1 MFKVIIFINERLILL
16 YIFFKIH
23 YNIYNR
29 IILHIFRSDMKYYIN
44 TYGCQMNVHESEK
57 LAGILEERGF
67 TLAEKE
73 ADADIIVFNTCCV
86 RETAETKILGN
97 LGIVKKLK
105 ESKPNL
111 KVCVCGC
118 MAQKK
123 GEAERLKK
131 RCPFINLIFG
141 THNLYKFDE
150 YLDSILTGKN
160 VVEVW
165 DTDKTLPERTPIKR
179 SDSVNAWVNIMY
191 GCNNFCSYCIVPY
204 VRGREISRPEQDVL
218 EDVKVLISEGYKEI
232 TLLGQNVNS
241 YGNDFSDKNGNNF
254 ARLLEKCASFDG
266 DYKIRFM
273 TSHPKDLSL
282 EVVKTIAASDKLADF
297 IHLPIQAGSD
307 RILKLMNRRYT
318 SSHYLEQIDM
328 IRSYIPNVGLS
339 SDIMVGFP
347 TETEEDF
354 SATLDIVKK
363 VRYNNLYTF
372 IYSRRS
378 GTPADKMEQVDLS
391 VKKRRIKELI
401 ALQFDIGCE
410 LAKECVG
417 KTYRVLCDGFDGKT
431 ASGKSSCE
439 KAIYFPSTE
448 KLVGSFV
455 NVKVTSTKNNQL
467 FGEIIK

>member
-1 MFKVIIFINERLILL
+1 
-16 YIFFKIH
+16 
-23 YNIYNR
+23 
-29 IILHIFRSDMKYYIN
+29 MKYYIH

-57 LAGILEERGF
+57 LAGILEEKGY
-67 TLAEKE
+67 LPAEKE
-73 ADADIIVFNTCCV
+73 NDADIIVFNTCCV

-105 ESKPNL
+105 ETKPDL

-141 THNLYKFDE
+141 THNLYKFDQ
-150 YLDSILTGKN
+150 YLDEIISGQN

-165 DTDKTLPERTPIKR
+165 DTDKTLPEKTPIKR

-204 VRGREISRPEQDVL
+204 VRGREISRSEQDVL
-218 EDVKVLISEGYKEI
+218 QDVKTLISEGYKEI

-241 YGNDFSDKNGNNF
+241 YGNDFSDKSNHF
-254 ARLLEKCASFDG
+254 AALLEKCASFEG

-273 TSHPKDLSL
+273 TSHPKDLSE
-282 EVVKTIAASDKLADF
+282 EVVKTIASCDKLADF

-307 RILKLMNRRYT
+307 RILSLMNRRYT
-318 SSHYLEQIDM
+318 SGQYLEKIDM
-328 IRSYIPNVGLS
+328 IRSYIPDAGLS

-354 SATLDIVKK
+354 SDTMNIVKK
-363 VRYNNLYTF
+363 VGYNNLYTF

-378 GTPADKMEQVDLS
+378 GTPADKMEQVELAT
-391 VKKRRIKELI
+391 KKRRIKELI
-401 ALQFDIGCE
+401 ALQFEIGCD
-410 LAKECVG
+410 LAKKCVG
-417 KTYRVLCDGFDGKT
+417 KTYRVLCDGYDGKT

-439 KAIYFPSTE
+439 KAIYFPSDINPIG
-448 KLVGSFV
+448 KFV
-455 NVKVTSTKNNQL
+455 NVTVTHTKNNQL
-467 FGEIIK
+467 YGEIKNN

>member
-1 MFKVIIFINERLILL
+1 
-16 YIFFKIH
+16 
-23 YNIYNR
+23 
-29 IILHIFRSDMKYYIN
+29 MKYYIH

-57 LAGILEERGF
+57 LAGILEEKGY
-67 TLAEKE
+67 LPAEKE
-73 ADADIIVFNTCCV
+73 NDADIIVFNTCCV

-105 ESKPNL
+105 ETKPDL

-123 GEAERLKK
+123 GEADRLKK

-141 THNLYKFDE
+141 THNLYKFDQ
-150 YLDSILTGKN
+150 YLDEIMSGQN
-160 VVEVW
+160 VIEVW
-165 DTDKTLPERTPIKR
+165 DTDKTLPEKTPIKR

-218 EDVKVLISEGYKEI
+218 LDVKTLISEGYKEI

-241 YGNDFSDKNGNNF
+241 YGNDFSDKSNHF
-254 ARLLEKCASFDG
+254 AALLEKCASFEG

-273 TSHPKDLSL
+273 TSHPKDLSE
-282 EVVKTIAASDKLADF
+282 EVVKTIASCDKLADF
-297 IHLPIQAGSD
+297 IHLPVQAGSD
-307 RILKLMNRRYT
+307 RILSLMNRRYT
-318 SSHYLEQIDM
+318 SGQYLEKIDM
-328 IRSYIPNVGLS
+328 IRSYIPDAGLS

-354 SATLDIVKK
+354 SDTMNIVKK
-363 VRYNNLYTF
+363 VGYNNLYTF

-378 GTPADKMEQVDLS
+378 GTPADKMEQVELAT
-391 VKKRRIKELI
+391 KKRRIKELI
-401 ALQFDIGCE
+401 ALQFEIGCD
-410 LAKECVG
+410 LAKKCVG
-417 KTYRVLCDGFDGKT
+417 KTYRVLCDGYDGKT

-439 KAIYFPSTE
+439 KAIYFPSDINPIG
-448 KLVGSFV
+448 KFV
-455 NVKVTSTKNNQL
+455 NVTVTHTKNNQL
-467 FGEIIK
+467 YGEIKNN

>member
-1 MFKVIIFINERLILL
+1 
-16 YIFFKIH
+16 
-23 YNIYNR
+23 
-29 IILHIFRSDMKYYIN
+29 MKYYIH

-57 LAGILEERGF
+57 LAGILEEKGY
-67 TLAEKE
+67 LPAEKE
-73 ADADIIVFNTCCV
+73 NDADIIVFNTCCV

-105 ESKPNL
+105 ETKPDL

-123 GEAERLKK
+123 GEADRLKK

-141 THNLYKFDE
+141 THNLYKFDQ
-150 YLDSILTGKN
+150 YLDEIMSGQN
-160 VVEVW
+160 VIEVW
-165 DTDKTLPERTPIKR
+165 DTDKTLPEKTPIKR

-218 EDVKVLISEGYKEI
+218 QDVKTLISEGYKEI

-241 YGNDFSDKNGNNF
+241 YGNDFSDKSNHF
-254 ARLLEKCASFDG
+254 AALLEKCASFEG

-273 TSHPKDLSL
+273 TSHPKDLSE
-282 EVVKTIAASDKLADF
+282 EVVKAIASCDKLADF
-297 IHLPIQAGSD
+297 IHLPVQAGSD
-307 RILKLMNRRYT
+307 RILSLMNRRYT
-318 SSHYLEQIDM
+318 SGQYLEKIDM
-328 IRSYIPNVGLS
+328 IRSYIPDAGLS

-354 SATLDIVKK
+354 SDTMNIVKK
-363 VRYNNLYTF
+363 VGYNNLYTF

-378 GTPADKMEQVDLS
+378 GTPADKMEQVELAT
-391 VKKRRIKELI
+391 KKRRIKELI
-401 ALQFDIGCE
+401 ALQFEIGCD
-410 LAKECVG
+410 LAKKCVG
-417 KTYRVLCDGFDGKT
+417 KTYRVLCDGYDGKT

-439 KAIYFPSTE
+439 KAIYFPSDINP
-448 KLVGSFV
+448 VGKFV
-455 NVKVTSTKNNQL
+455 NVTVTHTKNNQL
-467 FGEIIK
+467 YGEIKNN

>member
-1 MFKVIIFINERLILL
+1 
-16 YIFFKIH
+16 
-23 YNIYNR
+23 
-29 IILHIFRSDMKYYIN
+29 MKYYIH

-57 LAGILEERGF
+57 LAGILEEKGY
-67 TLAEKE
+67 LPAEKE
-73 ADADIIVFNTCCV
+73 NDADIIVFNTCCV

-105 ESKPNL
+105 ETKPDL

-123 GEAERLKK
+123 GEADRLKK

-141 THNLYKFDE
+141 THNLYKFDQ
-150 YLDSILTGKN
+150 YLDEIMSGQN
-160 VVEVW
+160 VIEVW
-165 DTDKTLPERTPIKR
+165 DTDKTLPEKTPIKR

-218 EDVKVLISEGYKEI
+218 QDVKKLISEGYKEI

-241 YGNDFSDKNGNNF
+241 YGNDFSDKSNHF
-254 ARLLEKCASFDG
+254 AALLEKCASFEG

-273 TSHPKDLSL
+273 TSHPKDLSE
-282 EVVKTIAASDKLADF
+282 EVVKTIASCDKLADF
-297 IHLPIQAGSD
+297 IHLPVQAGSD
-307 RILKLMNRRYT
+307 RILSLMNRRYT
-318 SSHYLEQIDM
+318 SGQYLEKIDM
-328 IRSYIPNVGLS
+328 IRSYIPDAGLS

-354 SATLDIVKK
+354 SDTMNIVKK
-363 VRYNNLYTF
+363 VGYNNLYTF

-378 GTPADKMEQVDLS
+378 GTPADKMEQVELAT
-391 VKKRRIKELI
+391 KKRRIKELI
-401 ALQFDIGCE
+401 ALQFEIGCD
-410 LAKECVG
+410 LAKKCVG
-417 KTYRVLCDGFDGKT
+417 KTYRVLCDGYDGKT

-439 KAIYFPSTE
+439 KAIYFPSDINP
-448 KLVGSFV
+448 VGKFV
-455 NVKVTSTKNNQL
+455 NVTVTHTKNNQL
-467 FGEIIK
+467 YGEIKNK

>member
-1 MFKVIIFINERLILL
+1 
-16 YIFFKIH
+16 
-23 YNIYNR
+23 
-29 IILHIFRSDMKYYIN
+29 MKYYIH

-57 LAGILEERGF
+57 LAGILEEKGY
-67 TLAEKE
+67 LPAEKE
-73 ADADIIVFNTCCV
+73 NDADIIVFNTCCV

-105 ESKPNL
+105 ETKPDL

-141 THNLYKFDE
+141 THNLYKFDQ
-150 YLDSILTGKN
+150 YLDEIMSGQN

-165 DTDKTLPERTPIKR
+165 DTDKTLPEKTPIKR

-204 VRGREISRPEQDVL
+204 VRGREISRSEQDVL
-218 EDVKVLISEGYKEI
+218 QDVKTLISEGYKEI

-241 YGNDFSDKNGNNF
+241 YGNDFSDKSNHF
-254 ARLLEKCASFDG
+254 AALLEKCASFEG

-273 TSHPKDLSL
+273 TSHPKDLSE
-282 EVVKTIAASDKLADF
+282 EVVKTIASCDKLADF
-297 IHLPIQAGSD
+297 IHLPVQAGSD
-307 RILKLMNRRYT
+307 RILSLMNRRYT
-318 SSHYLEQIDM
+318 SGQYLEKIDM
-328 IRSYIPNVGLS
+328 IRSYIPDAGLS

-354 SATLDIVKK
+354 SDTMNIVKK
-363 VRYNNLYTF
+363 VGYNNLYTF

-378 GTPADKMEQVDLS
+378 GTPADKMEQVELAT
-391 VKKRRIKELI
+391 KKRRIKELI
-401 ALQFDIGCE
+401 ALQFEIGCD
-410 LAKECVG
+410 LAKKCVG
-417 KTYRVLCDGFDGKT
+417 KTYRVLCDGYDGKT

-439 KAIYFPSTE
+439 KAIYFPSDINP
-448 KLVGSFV
+448 VGKFV
-455 NVKVTSTKNNQL
+455 NVTVTHTKNNQL
-467 FGEIIK
+467 YGEIKNN

>member
-1 MFKVIIFINERLILL
+1 
-16 YIFFKIH
+16 
-23 YNIYNR
+23 
-29 IILHIFRSDMKYYIN
+29 MKYYIH

-57 LAGILEERGF
+57 LAGILEEKGY
-67 TLAEKE
+67 LPAEKE
-73 ADADIIVFNTCCV
+73 NDADIIVFNTCCV

-105 ESKPNL
+105 ETKPEL

-123 GEAERLKK
+123 GEADRLKK

-141 THNLYKFDE
+141 THNLYKFDQ
-150 YLDSILTGKN
+150 YLDEIMSGQN
-160 VVEVW
+160 VIEVW
-165 DTDKTLPERTPIKR
+165 DTDKTLPEKTPIKR

-204 VRGREISRPEQDVL
+204 VRGREISRTEQDVL
-218 EDVKVLISEGYKEI
+218 QDVKKLISEGYKEI

-241 YGNDFSDKNGNNF
+241 YGNDFSDKSNHF
-254 ARLLEKCASFDG
+254 AALLEKCASFEG

-273 TSHPKDLSL
+273 TSHPKDLSE
-282 EVVKTIAASDKLADF
+282 EVVKTIASCDKLADF

-307 RILKLMNRRYT
+307 RILSLMNRRYT
-318 SSHYLEQIDM
+318 SGQYLEKIDM
-328 IRSYIPNVGLS
+328 IRSYIPDAGLS

-354 SATLDIVKK
+354 SDTMNIVKK
-363 VRYNNLYTF
+363 VGYNNLYTF

-378 GTPADKMEQVDLS
+378 GTPADKMEQVELAT
-391 VKKRRIKELI
+391 KKRRIKELI
-401 ALQFDIGCE
+401 ALQFEIGCD
-410 LAKECVG
+410 LAKKCVG
-417 KTYRVLCDGFDGKT
+417 KTYRVLCDGYDGKT

-439 KAIYFPSTE
+439 KAIYFPSDINPIG
-448 KLVGSFV
+448 KFV
-455 NVKVTSTKNNQL
+455 NVTVTHTKNNQL
-467 FGEIIK
+467 YGEIKNN

>member
-1 MFKVIIFINERLILL
+1 
-16 YIFFKIH
+16 
-23 YNIYNR
+23 
-29 IILHIFRSDMKYYIN
+29 MKYYIH

-57 LAGILEERGF
+57 LAGILEEKGY
-67 TLAEKE
+67 LPAEKE
-73 ADADIIVFNTCCV
+73 NDADIIVFNTCCV

-105 ESKPNL
+105 ETKPDL

-123 GEAERLKK
+123 GEADRLKK

-141 THNLYKFDE
+141 THNLYKFDQ
-150 YLDSILTGKN
+150 YLDEIMSGQN
-160 VVEVW
+160 VIEVW
-165 DTDKTLPERTPIKR
+165 DTDKTLPEKTPIKR

-218 EDVKVLISEGYKEI
+218 QDVKTLISEGYKEI

-241 YGNDFSDKNGNNF
+241 YGNDFSDKSNHF
-254 ARLLEKCASFDG
+254 AALLEKCASFEG

-273 TSHPKDLSL
+273 TSHPKDLS
-282 EVVKTIAASDKLADF
+282 EKVVKTIASCDKLADF
-297 IHLPIQAGSD
+297 IHLPVQAGSD
-307 RILKLMNRRYT
+307 RILSLMNRRYT
-318 SSHYLEQIDM
+318 SGQYLEKIDM
-328 IRSYIPNVGLS
+328 IRSYIPDAGLS

-354 SATLDIVKK
+354 SDTMNIVKK
-363 VRYNNLYTF
+363 VGYNNLYTF

-378 GTPADKMEQVDLS
+378 GTPADKMEQVELAT
-391 VKKRRIKELI
+391 KKRRIKELI
-401 ALQFDIGCE
+401 ALQFEIGCD
-410 LAKECVG
+410 LAKKCVG
-417 KTYRVLCDGFDGKT
+417 KTYRVLCDGYDGKT

-439 KAIYFPSTE
+439 KAIYFPSDINP
-448 KLVGSFV
+448 VGKFV
-455 NVKVTSTKNNQL
+455 NVTVTHTKNNQL
-467 FGEIIK
+467 YGEIKNN

>member
-1 MFKVIIFINERLILL
+1 
-16 YIFFKIH
+16 
-23 YNIYNR
+23 
-29 IILHIFRSDMKYYIN
+29 MKYYIH

-57 LAGILEERGF
+57 LAGILEEKGY
-67 TLAEKE
+67 LPAEKE
-73 ADADIIVFNTCCV
+73 NDADIIVFNTCCV

-105 ESKPNL
+105 ETKPDL

-123 GEAERLKK
+123 GEADRLKK

-141 THNLYKFDE
+141 THNLYKFDQ
-150 YLDSILTGKN
+150 YLDEIMSGQN
-160 VVEVW
+160 VIEVW
-165 DTDKTLPERTPIKR
+165 DTDKTLPEKTPIKR

-218 EDVKVLISEGYKEI
+218 LDVKKLISEGYKEI

-241 YGNDFSDKNGNNF
+241 YGNDFSDKSNHF
-254 ARLLEKCASFDG
+254 AALLEKCASFEG

-273 TSHPKDLSL
+273 TSHPKDLSE
-282 EVVKTIAASDKLADF
+282 EVVKTIASCDKLADF
-297 IHLPIQAGSD
+297 IHLPVQAGSD
-307 RILKLMNRRYT
+307 RILSLMNRRYT
-318 SSHYLEQIDM
+318 SGQYLEKIDM
-328 IRSYIPNVGLS
+328 IRSYIPDAGLS

-354 SATLDIVKK
+354 SDTMNIVKK
-363 VRYNNLYTF
+363 VGYNNLYTF

-378 GTPADKMEQVDLS
+378 GTPADKMEQVELAT
-391 VKKRRIKELI
+391 KKRRIKELI
-401 ALQFDIGCE
+401 ALQFEIGCD
-410 LAKECVG
+410 LAKKCVG
-417 KTYRVLCDGFDGKT
+417 KTYRVLCDGYDGKT

-439 KAIYFPSTE
+439 KAIYFPSDINP
-448 KLVGSFV
+448 VGKFV
-455 NVKVTSTKNNQL
+455 NVTVTHTKNNQL
-467 FGEIIK
+467 YGEIKNK

>member
-1 MFKVIIFINERLILL
+1 
-16 YIFFKIH
+16 
-23 YNIYNR
+23 
-29 IILHIFRSDMKYYIN
+29 MKYYIH

-57 LAGILEERGF
+57 LAGILEEKGF
-67 TLAEKE
+67 LPAEKE
-73 ADADIIVFNTCCV
+73 NDADIIVFNTCCV

-105 ESKPNL
+105 ETKPDL

-141 THNLYKFDE
+141 THNLYKFDQ
-150 YLDSILTGKN
+150 YLDEIISGQN

-165 DTDKTLPERTPIKR
+165 DTDKTLPEKTPIKR

-204 VRGREISRPEQDVL
+204 VRGREISRSEQDVL
-218 EDVKVLISEGYKEI
+218 QDVKTLISEGYKEI

-241 YGNDFSDKNGNNF
+241 YGNDFSDKSNHF
-254 ARLLEKCASFDG
+254 AALLEKCASFEG

-273 TSHPKDLSL
+273 TSHPKDLSE
-282 EVVKTIAASDKLADF
+282 EVVKTIASCDKLADF

-307 RILKLMNRRYT
+307 RILSLMNRRYT
-318 SSHYLEQIDM
+318 SGQYLEKIDM
-328 IRSYIPNVGLS
+328 IRSYIPDAGLS

-354 SATLDIVKK
+354 ADTLNVVRK
-363 VRYNNLYTF
+363 VGYNNLYTF

-378 GTPADKMEQVDLS
+378 GTPADKMEQVELAT
-391 VKKRRIKELI
+391 KKRRIKELI
-401 ALQFDIGCE
+401 ALQFEIGCD
-410 LAKECVG
+410 LAKKCVG
-417 KTYRVLCDGFDGKT
+417 KTYRVLCDGYDGKT

-439 KAIYFPSTE
+439 KAIYFPSDINP
-448 KLVGSFV
+448 VGKFV
-455 NVKVTSTKNNQL
+455 NVTVTHTKNNQL
-467 FGEIIK
+467 YGEIKNN

>member
-1 MFKVIIFINERLILL
+1 
-16 YIFFKIH
+16 
-23 YNIYNR
+23 
-29 IILHIFRSDMKYYIN
+29 MKYYIH

-57 LAGILEERGF
+57 LAGILEEKGY
-67 TLAEKE
+67 LPAEKE
-73 ADADIIVFNTCCV
+73 NDADIIVFNTCCV

-105 ESKPNL
+105 ETKPEL

-123 GEAERLKK
+123 GEADRLKK

-141 THNLYKFDE
+141 THNLYKFDQ
-150 YLDSILTGKN
+150 YLDEIMSGQN
-160 VVEVW
+160 VIEVW
-165 DTDKTLPERTPIKR
+165 DTDKTLPEKTPIKR

-218 EDVKVLISEGYKEI
+218 QDVKKLISEGYKEI

-241 YGNDFSDKNGNNF
+241 YGNDFSDKSNHF
-254 ARLLEKCASFDG
+254 AALLEKCASFEG

-273 TSHPKDLSL
+273 TSHPKDLSE
-282 EVVKTIAASDKLADF
+282 EVVKTIASCDKLADF

-307 RILKLMNRRYT
+307 RILSLMNRRYT
-318 SSHYLEQIDM
+318 SGQYLEKIDM
-328 IRSYIPNVGLS
+328 IRSYIPDAGLS

-354 SATLDIVKK
+354 SDTMNIVKK
-363 VRYNNLYTF
+363 VGYNNLYTF

-378 GTPADKMEQVDLS
+378 GTPADKMEQVELAT
-391 VKKRRIKELI
+391 KKRRIKELI
-401 ALQFDIGCE
+401 ALQFEIGCD
-410 LAKECVG
+410 LAKKCVG
-417 KTYRVLCDGFDGKT
+417 KTYRVLCDGYDGKT

-439 KAIYFPSTE
+439 KAIYFPSDINP
-448 KLVGSFV
+448 VGKFV
-455 NVKVTSTKNNQL
+455 NVTVTHTKNNQL
-467 FGEIIK
+467 YGEIKNN

>member
-1 MFKVIIFINERLILL
+1 
-16 YIFFKIH
+16 
-23 YNIYNR
+23 
-29 IILHIFRSDMKYYIN
+29 MKYYIH

-57 LAGILEERGF
+57 LAGILEEKGY
-67 TLAEKE
+67 LPAEKE
-73 ADADIIVFNTCCV
+73 NDADIIVFNTCCV

-105 ESKPNL
+105 ETKPDL

-123 GEAERLKK
+123 GEADRLKK

-141 THNLYKFDE
+141 THNLYKFDQ
-150 YLDSILTGKN
+150 YLDEIMSGQN
-160 VVEVW
+160 VIEVW
-165 DTDKTLPERTPIKR
+165 DTDKTLPEKTPIKR

-218 EDVKVLISEGYKEI
+218 LDVKKLISEGYKEI

-241 YGNDFSDKNGNNF
+241 YGNDFSDKSNHF
-254 ARLLEKCASFDG
+254 AALLEKCASFEG

-273 TSHPKDLSL
+273 TSHPKDLSE
-282 EVVKTIAASDKLADF
+282 EVVKTIASCDKLADF
-297 IHLPIQAGSD
+297 IHLPVQAGSD
-307 RILKLMNRRYT
+307 RILSLMNRRYT
-318 SSHYLEQIDM
+318 SGQYLEKIDM
-328 IRSYIPNVGLS
+328 IRSYIPDAGLS

-354 SATLDIVKK
+354 SDTMNIVKK
-363 VRYNNLYTF
+363 VGYNNLYTF

-378 GTPADKMEQVDLS
+378 GTPADKMEQVELAT
-391 VKKRRIKELI
+391 KKRRIKELI
-401 ALQFDIGCE
+401 ALQFEIGCD
-410 LAKECVG
+410 LAKKCVG
-417 KTYRVLCDGFDGKT
+417 KTYRVLCDGYDGKT

-439 KAIYFPSTE
+439 KAIYFPSDTNP
-448 KLVGSFV
+448 VGKFV
-455 NVKVTSTKNNQL
+455 NVTVTHTKNNQL
-467 FGEIIK
+467 YGEIKNN

>member
-1 MFKVIIFINERLILL
+1 
-16 YIFFKIH
+16 
-23 YNIYNR
+23 
-29 IILHIFRSDMKYYIN
+29 MKYYIN

-57 LAGILEERGF
+57 LAGIFEEKGF
-67 TLAEKE
+67 LPAEKE
-73 ADADIIVFNTCCV
+73 SDADVIVFNTCCV

-97 LGIVKKLK
+97 LGIVKKIK
-105 ESKPNL
+105 ETKPSL

-123 GEAERLKK
+123 GEADRLKK

-141 THNLYKFDE
+141 THNLYKFDQ
-150 YLDSILTGKN
+150 YLDEIMSGKN
-160 VVEVW
+160 VIEVW

-204 VRGREISRPEQDVL
+204 VRGREISRPEKDVLQDV
-218 EDVKVLISEGYKEI
+218 KTLISEGYKEI

-241 YGNDFSDKNGNNF
+241 YGNDFSDKANHF
-254 ARLLEKCASFDG
+254 AALLEKCACFDG

-273 TSHPKDLSL
+273 TSHPKDLSE
-282 EVVKTIAASDKLADF
+282 EVVKTIASSDKLADF

-307 RILKLMNRRYT
+307 RILSLMNRRYT
-318 SSHYLEQIDM
+318 SKQYLDKIDM
-328 IRSYIPNVGLS
+328 IRSYIPDVGLS

-354 SATLDIVKK
+354 ADTMNVVRK
-363 VRYNNLYTF
+363 VGYNNLYTF

-378 GTPADKMEQVDLS
+378 GTPADKMEQVDLAT
-391 VKKRRIKELI
+391 KKRRIKELI
-401 ALQFDIGCE
+401 ALQFEIGCS

-417 KTYRVLCDGFDGKT
+417 KTYRVLCDGYDGKI

-439 KAIYFPSTE
+439 KAIYFPVTE
-448 KLVGSFV
+448 SPVGKFV
-455 NVKVTSTKNNQL
+455 NVTVTHTKNNQL
-467 FGEIIK
+467 YGEIENK

>member
-1 MFKVIIFINERLILL
+1 
-16 YIFFKIH
+16 
-23 YNIYNR
+23 
-29 IILHIFRSDMKYYIN
+29 MKYYIH

-57 LAGILEERGF
+57 LAGILEEKGY
-67 TLAEKE
+67 LPAEKE
-73 ADADIIVFNTCCV
+73 NDADIIVFNTCCV

-105 ESKPNL
+105 ETKPDL

-141 THNLYKFDE
+141 THNLYKFDQ
-150 YLDSILTGKN
+150 YLDEIMSGQN

-165 DTDKTLPERTPIKR
+165 DTDKTLPEKTPIKR

-204 VRGREISRPEQDVL
+204 VRGREISRSEQDVL
-218 EDVKVLISEGYKEI
+218 QDVKTLISEGYKEI

-241 YGNDFSDKNGNNF
+241 YGNDFSDKSNHF
-254 ARLLEKCASFDG
+254 AALLEKCASFEG

-273 TSHPKDLSL
+273 TSHPKDLSE
-282 EVVKTIAASDKLADF
+282 EVVKTIASCDKLADF

-307 RILKLMNRRYT
+307 RILSLMNRRYT
-318 SSHYLEQIDM
+318 SGQYLEKIDM
-328 IRSYIPNVGLS
+328 IRSYIPDAGLS

-354 SATLDIVKK
+354 ADTLNVVRK
-363 VRYNNLYTF
+363 VGYNNLYTF

-378 GTPADKMEQVDLS
+378 GTPADKMEQVELAT
-391 VKKRRIKELI
+391 KKRHIKELI
-401 ALQFDIGCE
+401 ALQFEIGCD
-410 LAKECVG
+410 LAKKCVG
-417 KTYRVLCDGFDGKT
+417 KTYRVLCDGYDGKT

-439 KAIYFPSTE
+439 KAIYFPSDINP
-448 KLVGSFV
+448 VGKFV
-455 NVKVTSTKNNQL
+455 NVTVTHTKNNQL
-467 FGEIIK
+467 YGEIKNN

>member
-1 MFKVIIFINERLILL
+1 
-16 YIFFKIH
+16 
-23 YNIYNR
+23 
-29 IILHIFRSDMKYYIN
+29 MKYYIH

-57 LAGILEERGF
+57 LAGILEEKGY
-67 TLAEKE
+67 LPAEKE
-73 ADADIIVFNTCCV
+73 NDADIIVFNTCCV

-105 ESKPNL
+105 ETKPDL

-123 GEAERLKK
+123 GEADRLKK

-141 THNLYKFDE
+141 THNLYKFDQ
-150 YLDSILTGKN
+150 YLDEIMSGQN
-160 VVEVW
+160 VIEVW
-165 DTDKTLPERTPIKR
+165 DTDKTLPEKTPIKR

-218 EDVKVLISEGYKEI
+218 QDVKKLISEGYKEI

-241 YGNDFSDKNGNNF
+241 YGNDFSDKSNHF
-254 ARLLEKCASFDG
+254 AALLEKCASFEG

-273 TSHPKDLSL
+273 TSHPKDLSE
-282 EVVKTIAASDKLADF
+282 EVVKTIASCDKLADF
-297 IHLPIQAGSD
+297 IHLPVQAGSD
-307 RILKLMNRRYT
+307 RILSLMNRRYT
-318 SSHYLEQIDM
+318 SGQYLEKIDM
-328 IRSYIPNVGLS
+328 IRSYIPDAGLS

-354 SATLDIVKK
+354 SDTMNIVKK
-363 VRYNNLYTF
+363 VCYNNLYTF

-378 GTPADKMEQVDLS
+378 GTPADKMEQVELAT
-391 VKKRRIKELI
+391 KKRRIKELI
-401 ALQFDIGCE
+401 ALQFEIGCD
-410 LAKECVG
+410 LAKKCVG
-417 KTYRVLCDGFDGKT
+417 KTYRVLCDGYDGKT

-439 KAIYFPSTE
+439 KAIYFPSDINPIG
-448 KLVGSFV
+448 KFV
-455 NVKVTSTKNNQL
+455 NVTVTHTKNNQL
-467 FGEIIK
+467 YGEIKNN

>member
-1 MFKVIIFINERLILL
+1 
-16 YIFFKIH
+16 
-23 YNIYNR
+23 
-29 IILHIFRSDMKYYIN
+29 MKYYIH

-57 LAGILEERGF
+57 LAGILEEKGY
-67 TLAEKE
+67 LPAEKE
-73 ADADIIVFNTCCV
+73 NDADIIVFNTCCV

-105 ESKPNL
+105 ETKPDL

-123 GEAERLKK
+123 GEADRLKK

-141 THNLYKFDE
+141 THNLYKFDQ
-150 YLDSILTGKN
+150 YLDEIMSGQN
-160 VVEVW
+160 VIEVW
-165 DTDKTLPERTPIKR
+165 DTDKTLPEKTPIKR

-218 EDVKVLISEGYKEI
+218 LDVKTLISEGYKEI

-241 YGNDFSDKNGNNF
+241 YGNDFSDKSNHF
-254 ARLLEKCASFDG
+254 AALLEKCASFEG

-273 TSHPKDLSL
+273 TSHPKDLSE
-282 EVVKTIAASDKLADF
+282 EVVKTIASCDKLADF
-297 IHLPIQAGSD
+297 IHLPVQAGSD
-307 RILKLMNRRYT
+307 RILSLMNRRYP
-318 SSHYLEQIDM
+318 SGQYLEKIDM
-328 IRSYIPNVGLS
+328 IRSYIPDAGLS

-354 SATLDIVKK
+354 SDTMNIVKK
-363 VRYNNLYTF
+363 VGYNNLYTF

-378 GTPADKMEQVDLS
+378 GTPADKMEQVELAT
-391 VKKRRIKELI
+391 KKRRIKELI
-401 ALQFDIGCE
+401 ALQFEIGCD
-410 LAKECVG
+410 LAKKCVG
-417 KTYRVLCDGFDGKT
+417 KTYRVLCDGYDGKT

-439 KAIYFPSTE
+439 KAIYFPSDINP
-448 KLVGSFV
+448 VGKFV
-455 NVKVTSTKNNQL
+455 NVTVTHTKNNQL
-467 FGEIIK
+467 YGEIKNK

>member
-1 MFKVIIFINERLILL
+1 
-16 YIFFKIH
+16 
-23 YNIYNR
+23 
-29 IILHIFRSDMKYYIN
+29 MKYYIH

-57 LAGILEERGF
+57 LAGILEEKGY
-67 TLAEKE
+67 LPAEKE
-73 ADADIIVFNTCCV
+73 NDADIIVFNTCCV

-105 ESKPNL
+105 ETKPDL

-123 GEAERLKK
+123 GEADRLKK

-141 THNLYKFDE
+141 THNLYKFDQ
-150 YLDSILTGKN
+150 YLDEIMFGQN
-160 VVEVW
+160 VIEVW
-165 DTDKTLPERTPIKR
+165 DTDKTLPEKTPIKR

-218 EDVKVLISEGYKEI
+218 QDVKKLISEGYKEI

-241 YGNDFSDKNGNNF
+241 YGNDFSDKSNHF
-254 ARLLEKCASFDG
+254 AALLEKCASFEG

-273 TSHPKDLSL
+273 TSHPKDLSE
-282 EVVKTIAASDKLADF
+282 EVVKTIASCDKLADF

-307 RILKLMNRRYT
+307 RILSLMNRRYT
-318 SSHYLEQIDM
+318 SGQYLEKIDM
-328 IRSYIPNVGLS
+328 IRSYIPDAGLS

-354 SATLDIVKK
+354 SDTMNIVKK
-363 VRYNNLYTF
+363 VGYNNLYTF

-378 GTPADKMEQVDLS
+378 GTPADKMEQVELAT
-391 VKKRRIKELI
+391 KKRRIKELI
-401 ALQFDIGCE
+401 ALQFEIGCD
-410 LAKECVG
+410 LAKKCVG
-417 KTYRVLCDGFDGKT
+417 KTYRVLCDGYDGKT

-439 KAIYFPSTE
+439 KAIYFPSDINP
-448 KLVGSFV
+448 VGKFV
-455 NVKVTSTKNNQL
+455 NVTVTHTKNNQL
-467 FGEIIK
+467 YGEIKNN

>member
-1 MFKVIIFINERLILL
+1 
-16 YIFFKIH
+16 
-23 YNIYNR
+23 
-29 IILHIFRSDMKYYIN
+29 MKYYIH

-57 LAGILEERGF
+57 LAGILEEKGY
-67 TLAEKE
+67 LPAEKE
-73 ADADIIVFNTCCV
+73 NDADIIVFNTCCV

-105 ESKPNL
+105 ETKPDL

-123 GEAERLKK
+123 GEADRLKK

-141 THNLYKFDE
+141 THNLYKFDQ
-150 YLDSILTGKN
+150 YLDEIMSGQN
-160 VVEVW
+160 VIEVW
-165 DTDKTLPERTPIKR
+165 NTDKTLPEKTPIKR

-218 EDVKVLISEGYKEI
+218 LDVKKLISEGYKEI

-241 YGNDFSDKNGNNF
+241 YGNDFSDKSNHF
-254 ARLLEKCASFDG
+254 AALLEKCASFEG

-273 TSHPKDLSL
+273 TSHPKDLSE
-282 EVVKTIAASDKLADF
+282 EVVKTIASCDKLADF
-297 IHLPIQAGSD
+297 IHLPVQAGSD
-307 RILKLMNRRYT
+307 RILSLMNRRYT
-318 SSHYLEQIDM
+318 SGQYLEKIDM
-328 IRSYIPNVGLS
+328 IRSYIPDAGLS

-354 SATLDIVKK
+354 SDTMNIVKK
-363 VRYNNLYTF
+363 VGYNNLYTF

-378 GTPADKMEQVDLS
+378 GTPADKMEQVELAT
-391 VKKRRIKELI
+391 KKRRIKELI
-401 ALQFDIGCE
+401 ALQFEIGCD
-410 LAKECVG
+410 LAKKCVG
-417 KTYRVLCDGFDGKT
+417 KTYRVLCDGYDGKT

-439 KAIYFPSTE
+439 KAIYFPSDINP
-448 KLVGSFV
+448 VGKFV
-455 NVKVTSTKNNQL
+455 NVTVTHTKNNQL
-467 FGEIIK
+467 YGEIKNK

>member
-1 MFKVIIFINERLILL
+1 
-16 YIFFKIH
+16 
-23 YNIYNR
+23 
-29 IILHIFRSDMKYYIN
+29 MKYYIN

-57 LAGILEERGF
+57 LAGILEEKGF
-67 TLAEKE
+67 TPASEQE
-73 ADADIIVFNTCCV
+73 QADIIVFNTCCV

-105 ESKPNL
+105 EKNPGV

-123 GEAERLKK
+123 GEAQRLKK

-150 YLDSILTGKN
+150 YLDVVLSGKN
-160 VVEVW
+160 LVQVW
-165 DTDKTLPERTPIKR
+165 DTDKTLPEKTPIKR

-204 VRGREISRPEQDVL
+204 VRGREISRPEKDVL
-218 EDVKVLISEGYKEI
+218 ADVKQLIGEGYKEI

-241 YGNDFSDKNGNNF
+241 YGNDFSDKNNHF
-254 ARLLEKCASFDG
+254 AALLEKCASFDG

-273 TSHPKDLSL
+273 TSHPKDLS
-282 EVVKTIAASDKLADF
+282 EDVVKTIASSDKLAKF
-297 IHLPIQAGSD
+297 IHLPVQAGSD
-307 RILKLMNRRYT
+307 RILDLMNRRYT
-318 SSHYLEQIDM
+318 SSRYLEQIEM
-328 IRSYIPNVGLS
+328 IRSYIPDVGLS

-347 TETEEDF
+347 TETEQDF
-354 SATLDIVKK
+354 SDTMEIVKK

-378 GTPADKMEQVDLS
+378 GTPADKMEQVDIA

-401 ALQFDIGCE
+401 ALQFEIGCA
-410 LAKECVG
+410 LANECVG
-417 KTYRVLCDGFDGKT
+417 KTYRVLCDSFDGKT

-439 KAIYFPSTE
+439 KAIYFPSDE
-448 KLVGSFV
+448 NIVGSFV
-455 NVKVTSTKNNQL
+455 NVKITKAKNNQL
-467 FGEIIK
+467 FGEIVK

>member
-1 MFKVIIFINERLILL
+1 
-16 YIFFKIH
+16 
-23 YNIYNR
+23 
-29 IILHIFRSDMKYYIN
+29 MKYYIH

-57 LAGILEERGF
+57 LAGILEEKGY
-67 TLAEKE
+67 LPAEKE
-73 ADADIIVFNTCCV
+73 NDADIIVFNTCCV

-105 ESKPNL
+105 ETKPGL

-123 GEAERLKK
+123 GEADRLKK

-141 THNLYKFDE
+141 THNLYKFDQ
-150 YLDSILTGKN
+150 YLDEIMSGQN
-160 VVEVW
+160 VTEVW
-165 DTDKTLPERTPIKR
+165 DTDKTLPEKTPIKR

-218 EDVKVLISEGYKEI
+218 QDVKTLISEGYKEI

-241 YGNDFSDKNGNNF
+241 YGNDFSDKSNHF
-254 ARLLEKCASFDG
+254 AALLEKCASFEG

-273 TSHPKDLSL
+273 TSHPKDLSE
-282 EVVKTIAASDKLADF
+282 EVVKTIASCDKLADF
-297 IHLPIQAGSD
+297 IHLPVQAGSD
-307 RILKLMNRRYT
+307 RILSLMNRRYT
-318 SSHYLEQIDM
+318 SGQYLEKIDM
-328 IRSYIPNVGLS
+328 IRSYIPDAGLS

-354 SATLDIVKK
+354 SDTMNIVKK
-363 VRYNNLYTF
+363 VGYNNLYTF

-378 GTPADKMEQVDLS
+378 GTPADKMEQVELAT
-391 VKKRRIKELI
+391 KKRRIKELI
-401 ALQFDIGCE
+401 ALQFEIGCD
-410 LAKECVG
+410 LAKKCVG
-417 KTYRVLCDGFDGKT
+417 KTYRVLCDGYDGKT

-439 KAIYFPSTE
+439 KAIYFPSDINP
-448 KLVGSFV
+448 VGKFV
-455 NVKVTSTKNNQL
+455 NVTVTHTKNNQL
-467 FGEIIK
+467 YGEIKNN

>member
-1 MFKVIIFINERLILL
+1 
-16 YIFFKIH
+16 
-23 YNIYNR
+23 
-29 IILHIFRSDMKYYIN
+29 MKYYIH

-57 LAGILEERGF
+57 LAGILEEKGY
-67 TLAEKE
+67 LPAEKE
-73 ADADIIVFNTCCV
+73 NDADIIVFNTCCV

-105 ESKPNL
+105 ETKPDL

-123 GEAERLKK
+123 GEADRLKK

-141 THNLYKFDE
+141 THNLYKFDQ
-150 YLDSILTGKN
+150 YLDEIMSGQN
-160 VVEVW
+160 VIEVW
-165 DTDKTLPERTPIKR
+165 DTDKTLPEKTPIKR

-218 EDVKVLISEGYKEI
+218 LDVKTLISEGYKEI

-241 YGNDFSDKNGNNF
+241 YGNDFSDKSNHF
-254 ARLLEKCASFDG
+254 AALLEKCASFEG

-273 TSHPKDLSL
+273 TSHPKDLSE
-282 EVVKTIAASDKLADF
+282 EVVKTIASCDKLADF
-297 IHLPIQAGSD
+297 IHLPVQAGSD
-307 RILKLMNRRYT
+307 RILSLMNRRYT
-318 SSHYLEQIDM
+318 SGQYLEKIDM
-328 IRSYIPNVGLS
+328 IRSYIPDAGLS

-354 SATLDIVKK
+354 SDTMNIVKK
-363 VRYNNLYTF
+363 VGYNNLYTF

-378 GTPADKMEQVDLS
+378 GTPADKMEQVELAT
-391 VKKRRIKELI
+391 KKRRIKELI
-401 ALQFDIGCE
+401 ALQFEIGCD
-410 LAKECVG
+410 LAKKCVG
-417 KTYRVLCDGFDGKT
+417 KTYRVLCDGYDGKT

-439 KAIYFPSTE
+439 KAIYFP
-448 KLVGSFV
+448 LDINPVGKFV
-455 NVKVTSTKNNQL
+455 NVTVTHTKNNQL
-467 FGEIIK
+467 YGEIKNN

>member
-1 MFKVIIFINERLILL
+1 
-16 YIFFKIH
+16 
-23 YNIYNR
+23 
-29 IILHIFRSDMKYYIN
+29 MKYYIH

-57 LAGILEERGF
+57 LAGILEEKGY
-67 TLAEKE
+67 LPAEKE
-73 ADADIIVFNTCCV
+73 NDADIIVFNTCCV

-105 ESKPNL
+105 ETKPEL

-123 GEAERLKK
+123 GEADRLKK

-141 THNLYKFDE
+141 THNLYKFDQ
-150 YLDSILTGKN
+150 YLDEIMSGQN
-160 VVEVW
+160 VIEVW
-165 DTDKTLPERTPIKR
+165 DTDKTLPEKTPIKR

-218 EDVKVLISEGYKEI
+218 QDVKKLISEGYKEI

-241 YGNDFSDKNGNNF
+241 YGNDFSDKSNHF
-254 ARLLEKCASFDG
+254 AALLEKCASFEG

-273 TSHPKDLSL
+273 TSHPKDLSE
-282 EVVKTIAASDKLADF
+282 EVVKTIASCDKLADF
-297 IHLPIQAGSD
+297 IHLPVQAGSD
-307 RILKLMNRRYT
+307 RILSLMNRRYT
-318 SSHYLEQIDM
+318 SGQYLEKIDM
-328 IRSYIPNVGLS
+328 IRSYIPDAGLS

-354 SATLDIVKK
+354 SDTMTIVKK
-363 VRYNNLYTF
+363 VGYNNLYTF

-378 GTPADKMEQVDLS
+378 GTPADKMEQVELAT
-391 VKKRRIKELI
+391 KKRRIKELI
-401 ALQFDIGCE
+401 ALQFEIGCN
-410 LAKECVG
+410 LAKKCVG
-417 KTYRVLCDGFDGKT
+417 KTYRVLCDGYDGKT

-439 KAIYFPSTE
+439 KAIYFPSDINP
-448 KLVGSFV
+448 VGKFV
-455 NVKVTSTKNNQL
+455 NVTVTHTKNNQL
-467 FGEIIK
+467 YGEIKNN

>member
-1 MFKVIIFINERLILL
+1 
-16 YIFFKIH
+16 
-23 YNIYNR
+23 
-29 IILHIFRSDMKYYIN
+29 MKYYIH

-57 LAGILEERGF
+57 LAGILEEKGYL
-67 TLAEKE
+67 LAEKE
-73 ADADIIVFNTCCV
+73 NDADIIVFNTCCV

-105 ESKPNL
+105 ETKPDL

-123 GEAERLKK
+123 GEADRLKK

-141 THNLYKFDE
+141 THNLYKFDQ
-150 YLDSILTGKN
+150 YLDEIMSGQN
-160 VVEVW
+160 VIEVW
-165 DTDKTLPERTPIKR
+165 DTDKTLPEKTPIKR

-218 EDVKVLISEGYKEI
+218 LDVKKLISEGYKEI

-241 YGNDFSDKNGNNF
+241 YGNDFSDKSNHF
-254 ARLLEKCASFDG
+254 AALLEKCASFEG

-273 TSHPKDLSL
+273 TSHPKDLSE
-282 EVVKTIAASDKLADF
+282 EVVKTIASCDKLADF
-297 IHLPIQAGSD
+297 IHLPVQAGSD
-307 RILKLMNRRYT
+307 RILSLMNRRYT
-318 SSHYLEQIDM
+318 SGQYLEKIDM
-328 IRSYIPNVGLS
+328 IRSYIPDAGLS

-354 SATLDIVKK
+354 SDTMNIVKK
-363 VRYNNLYTF
+363 VGYNNLYTF

-378 GTPADKMEQVDLS
+378 GTPADKMEQVELAT
-391 VKKRRIKELI
+391 KKRRIKELI
-401 ALQFDIGCE
+401 ALQFEIGCD
-410 LAKECVG
+410 LAKKCVG
-417 KTYRVLCDGFDGKT
+417 KTYRVLCDGYDGKT

-439 KAIYFPSTE
+439 KAIYFPSDINP
-448 KLVGSFV
+448 VGKFV
-455 NVKVTSTKNNQL
+455 NVTVTHTKNNQL
-467 FGEIIK
+467 YGEIKNK

>member
-1 MFKVIIFINERLILL
+1 
-16 YIFFKIH
+16 
-23 YNIYNR
+23 
-29 IILHIFRSDMKYYIN
+29 MKYYIH

-57 LAGILEERGF
+57 LAGILEEKGY
-67 TLAEKE
+67 LPAEKE
-73 ADADIIVFNTCCV
+73 NDADIIVFNTCCV

-105 ESKPNL
+105 ETKPDL

-123 GEAERLKK
+123 GEADRLKK

-141 THNLYKFDE
+141 THNLYKFDQ
-150 YLDSILTGKN
+150 YLDEIMSGQN
-160 VVEVW
+160 VIEVW
-165 DTDKTLPERTPIKR
+165 DTDKTLPEKTPIKR

-218 EDVKVLISEGYKEI
+218 QDVKKLISEGYKEI

-241 YGNDFSDKNGNNF
+241 YGNDFSDKSNHF
-254 ARLLEKCASFDG
+254 AALLEKCASFEG

-273 TSHPKDLSL
+273 TSHPKDLSE
-282 EVVKTIAASDKLADF
+282 EVVKTIASCDKLADF
-297 IHLPIQAGSD
+297 IHLPVQAGSD
-307 RILKLMNRRYT
+307 RILSLMNRRYT
-318 SSHYLEQIDM
+318 SGQYLEKIDM
-328 IRSYIPNVGLS
+328 IRSYIPDAGLS

-354 SATLDIVKK
+354 SDTMNIVKK
-363 VRYNNLYTF
+363 VGYNNLYTF

-378 GTPADKMEQVDLS
+378 GTPADKMEQVELAT
-391 VKKRRIKELI
+391 KKRRIKELI
-401 ALQFDIGCE
+401 ALQFEIGCD
-410 LAKECVG
+410 LAKKCVG
-417 KTYRVLCDGFDGKT
+417 KTYRVLCDGYDGKT

-439 KAIYFPSTE
+439 KAIYFPSDINPIE
-448 KLVGSFV
+448 KFV
-455 NVKVTSTKNNQL
+455 NVTVTYTKNNQL
-467 FGEIIK
+467 YGEIKNN